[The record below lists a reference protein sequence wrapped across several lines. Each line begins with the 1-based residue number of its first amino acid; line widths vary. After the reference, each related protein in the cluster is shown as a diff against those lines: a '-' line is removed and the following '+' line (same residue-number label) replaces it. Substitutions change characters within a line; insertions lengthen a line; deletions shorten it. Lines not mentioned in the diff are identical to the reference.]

1 MQANRKVILDKLPE
15 EVSSF
20 LLLTS
25 ISDKI
30 VRQFLRRSLSTE
42 VDVNLTDREGE
53 SGLLSFNSE
62 SQ

>member
-30 VRQFLRRSLSTE
+30 VRQFLRKSLSTE